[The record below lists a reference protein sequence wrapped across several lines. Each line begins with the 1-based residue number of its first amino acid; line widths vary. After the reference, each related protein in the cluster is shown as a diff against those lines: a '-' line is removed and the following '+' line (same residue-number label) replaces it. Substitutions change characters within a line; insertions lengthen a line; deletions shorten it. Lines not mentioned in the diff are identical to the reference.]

1 MWSLDLSSVQMIDTK
16 IVSPKVE
23 SATSL
28 LKQREKVL
36 KGLPPL
42 GEILRGSFLRREIRC
57 GKPRCRCQKGPGHV
71 LLCVT
76 VSVPGGGTQQVTV
89 PPELAP
95 TIKVWIDNYRR
106 YWQAIE
112 DVSAIN
118 RKLLKLRQIP
128 VGVRSRSSQGAEKKA
143 REPRQ

>member
-1 MWSLDLSSVQMIDTK
+1 MIDTRK
-16 IVSPKVE
+16 KPPKTE

-28 LKQREKVL
+28 LKDRERVL

-42 GEILRGSFLRREIRC
+42 EEVLRGSFLEREIRC
-57 GKPRCRCQKGPGHV
+57 GKPRCRCAKGAGHV

-76 VSVPGGGTQQVTV
+76 VSIPGGRTQQVTV
-89 PPELAP
+89 PPELAD
-95 TIKVWIDNYRR
+95 TIKGWTFNYRR

-128 VGVRSRSSQGAEKKA
+128 EGKPSRIHQGAGNKSGE
-143 REPRQ
+143 RRR

>member
-1 MWSLDLSSVQMIDTK
+1 MIDNKNT
-16 IVSPKVE
+16 SPKVE
-23 SATSL
+23 SAAVL
-28 LKQREKVL
+28 LRQRARVL

-42 GEILRGSFLRREIRC
+42 EEVLRGSFLQREIRC
-57 GKPRCRCQKGPGHV
+57 GKPRCRCQEGRGHA

-89 PPELAP
+89 PPELAA
-95 TIKVWIDNYRR
+95 TIKMWTLNYRR
-106 YWQAIE
+106 YWQTIE

-128 VGVRSRSSQGAEKKA
+128 EGNPSRSSRGALKKS
-143 REPRQ
+143 RRSRR

>member
-1 MWSLDLSSVQMIDTK
+1 MIDIK
-16 IVSPKVE
+16 KKPPKTE
-23 SATSL
+23 SAASL
-28 LKQREKVL
+28 LEHRERVL

-42 GEILRGSFLRREIRC
+42 EEVLRGSFLEREIRC
-57 GKPRCRCQKGPGHV
+57 GKPRCRCAKGSGHA

-76 VSVPGGGTQQVTV
+76 VSIPGGRTQQVTV
-89 PPELAP
+89 PPELAD
-95 TIKVWIDNYRR
+95 TIKAWTLNYRR

-128 VGVRSRSSQGAEKKA
+128 EVRPSRIHPGARKKSGE
-143 REPRQ
+143 RRR

>member
-1 MWSLDLSSVQMIDTK
+1 MTYDLSSVLMKDIE
-16 IVSPKVE
+16 PKPSKTE
-23 SATSL
+23 SVTSL
-28 LKQREKVL
+28 LKQRGRVL

-42 GEILRGSFLRREIRC
+42 EEVLRGSLLKREIRC
-57 GKPRCRCQKGPGHV
+57 GKPRCRCATGSGHI

-76 VSVPGGGTQQVTV
+76 VSIPGGRTQQVTV
-89 PPELAP
+89 PPELAD
-95 TIKVWIDNYRR
+95 TIRGWTLNYRR

-128 VGVRSRSSQGAEKKA
+128 ADIPSRIHKGARKKP
-143 REPRQ
+143 RERRR